1 MKKVRILAAG
11 LLVMVLAAGLT
22 ACGSSNGQK
31 DEGKQD
37 ETSAKTIQTTLDAA
51 DGTYKTEVTLK
62 GGSEEESVQSPATV
76 IVKDGQATAVVIW
89 NSGDYD
95 YMKVG
100 GKKIEPVTT
109 EGGSTFRI
117 TVPVFDEPFSVTAD
131 TTAGDEPGEKTYSL
145 TFSSAGLQDNA
156 ADLEEE
162 YAADKEASEKASQAA
177 EESKADEG
185 DAAKEDEAAQDA
197 DAKE

>member
-1 MKKVRILAAG
+1 MKKARILAAG

-22 ACGSSNGQK
+22 ACGSNN
-31 DEGKQD
+31 EKQD
-37 ETSAKTIQTTLDAA
+37 ETTAKTIQSTVDAA